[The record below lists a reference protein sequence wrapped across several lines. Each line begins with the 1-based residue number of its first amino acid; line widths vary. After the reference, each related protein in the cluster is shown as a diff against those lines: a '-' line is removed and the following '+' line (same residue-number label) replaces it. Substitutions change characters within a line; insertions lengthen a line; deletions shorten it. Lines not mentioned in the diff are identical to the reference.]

1 MTFGKWLV
9 AKREAIGLTQP
20 QLAKRAGISV
30 SYVSALERDEPN
42 AKDGSPRR
50 PRIEKVDKI
59 AKALGVPTDEAREA
73 AGYAPLDPKP
83 KTAREA
89 LAAIEKLIPG
99 FEGVL
104 WSKDM
109 TDEDAEDMLE
119 AFKVIARLR
128 NPR

>member
-1 MTFGKWLV
+1 MTFGKWLA
-9 AKREAIGLTQP
+9 AKREAVGMTQP

-59 AKALGVPTDEAREA
+59 AKALGVLIDDAREA

-83 KTAREA
+83 KTAKEA
-89 LAAIEKLIPG
+89 LQAIEKLIPG
-99 FEGVL
+99 FDGVL
-104 WSKDM
+104 WFEQM
-109 TDEDAEDMLE
+109 TDEDAERMLD
-119 AFKVIARLR
+119 AFKAIARLHK
-128 NPR
+128 